1 MQEPATHLVRRS
13 GGETWCGLPASG
25 VTLAGHG
32 DPWKPVGRLCSD
44 CEAAKLAYLERRDEL
59 TAKALLEQ
67 GVTADYLVR
76 RERLRAVSPRLHEP
90 AASSPGWWGHYREGY
105 VAGLEGRYK
114 PPGAQAAAN
123 GYDAGHFDGTTD
135 APKAR
140 AEARVR
146 EHLGEG

>member
-44 CEAAKLAYLERRDEL
+44 CEAAKLAYLERRDAL
-59 TAKALLEQ
+59 TAKALLEE

-90 AASSPGWWGHYREGY
+90 AASSPGWWSHYRDGY
-105 VAGLEGRYK
+105 VAGLEGRHK

>member
-1 MQEPATHLVRRS
+1 MV
-13 GGETWCGLPASG
+13 
-25 VTLAGHG
+25 
-32 DPWKPVGRLCSD
+32 
-44 CEAAKLAYLERRDEL
+44 LEE
-59 TAKALLEQ
+59 

-90 AASSPGWWGHYREGY
+90 VDSSPGWWSHYREGY
-105 VAGLEGRYK
+105 VAGLEGRHK
-114 PPGAQAAAN
+114 PPGAQAAAS

-146 EHLGEG
+146 EYLGEG